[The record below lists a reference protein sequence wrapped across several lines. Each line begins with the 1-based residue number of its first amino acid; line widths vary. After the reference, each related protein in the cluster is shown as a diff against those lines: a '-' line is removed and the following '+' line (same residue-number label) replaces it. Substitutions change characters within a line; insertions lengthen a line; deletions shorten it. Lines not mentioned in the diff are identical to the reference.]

1 MEENR
6 KKLGAISFS
15 LCCKQMVGPDIYLHN
30 VKSNFKISM
39 VKTLVFG
46 KIELPQNQQSLLYM
60 GLVME
65 DNKNLA
71 FYNVDSDYPKI
82 LIVRRLRGNVRT
94 RATALLNN

>member
-39 VKTLVFG
+39 VKTLVFR
-46 KIELPQNQQSLLYM
+46 KIEIPQNQQSLYCM

-65 DNKNLA
+65 DHKNLA
-71 FYNVDSDYPKI
+71 FYNVDSDSNI
-82 LIVRRLRGNVRT
+82 LIVRRLRGNAST
-94 RATALLNN
+94 RATALLIN

>member
-39 VKTLVFG
+39 VKTLVFR
-46 KIELPQNQQSLLYM
+46 KIEIPQNQQSLYCM
-60 GLVME
+60 ELVME
-65 DNKNLA
+65 DHKNLA
-71 FYNVDSDYPKI
+71 FYNVNSDSNI
-82 LIVRRLRGNVRT
+82 LIVRRLRGNART
-94 RATALLNN
+94 RATALLIN

>member
-39 VKTLVFG
+39 VKTLVFR
-46 KIELPQNQQSLLYM
+46 KIEIPQNQQSLYCM

-65 DNKNLA
+65 DRKNLA
-71 FYNVDSDYPKI
+71 FYNVDSDSNI
-82 LIVRRLRGNVRT
+82 LIVRRLRGNAST
-94 RATALLNN
+94 RATALLIN

>member
-1 MEENR
+1 
-6 KKLGAISFS
+6 
-15 LCCKQMVGPDIYLHN
+15 MVGPDIYLHN

-71 FYNVDSDYPKI
+71 FYNVDSDYPQI
-82 LIVRRLRGNVRT
+82 LIARRLRGKART

>member
-30 VKSNFKISM
+30 VKFNFKISM
-39 VKTLVFG
+39 VKTLVFR
-46 KIELPQNQQSLLYM
+46 KIELPQNQQSLYCM

-65 DNKNLA
+65 DHKNLA
-71 FYNVDSDYPKI
+71 FYNVDSDSNI
-82 LIVRRLRGNVRT
+82 LIVRRLRGNAST
-94 RATALLNN
+94 RATALLIN

>member
-1 MEENR
+1 MEEIR
-6 KKLGAISFS
+6 GLYDHVSFS
-15 LCCKQMVGPDIYLHN
+15 LCCKQMVGPDIYIHN
-30 VKSNFKISM
+30 VKSNLKMFM
-39 VKTLVFG
+39 VKTLVFR

-71 FYNVDSDYPKI
+71 FYSVDSDSNI
-82 LIVRRLRGNVRT
+82 LIVRRLCGNART

>member
-39 VKTLVFG
+39 VKTLVFR
-46 KIELPQNQQSLLYM
+46 KIEIPQNQQSLYCM

-65 DNKNLA
+65 DHKNLA
-71 FYNVDSDYPKI
+71 FYNVDSDSNI
-82 LIVRRLRGNVRT
+82 LMARRLRGNART
-94 RATALLNN
+94 RATALLIN

>member
-39 VKTLVFG
+39 VKTLVFR
-46 KIELPQNQQSLLYM
+46 KIEIPQNQQSLYCM

-65 DNKNLA
+65 DHKNLA
-71 FYNVDSDYPKI
+71 FYNVDCDSNI
-82 LIVRRLRGNVRT
+82 LMARRLRGNART
-94 RATALLNN
+94 RATVLLIN

>member
-30 VKSNFKISM
+30 VKFNFKISM
-39 VKTLVFG
+39 VKTLVF
-46 KIELPQNQQSLLYM
+46 KKMEIPQNQQSLYCM

-65 DNKNLA
+65 DHKNLA
-71 FYNVDSDYPKI
+71 FYNVDSDSNI
-82 LIVRRLRGNVRT
+82 LIVRRLRGNAST
-94 RATALLNN
+94 RATALLIN

>member
-30 VKSNFKISM
+30 VKFNYKISM
-39 VKTLVFG
+39 VKTLVFR
-46 KIELPQNQQSLLYM
+46 KMDIPQNQQSLYCM

-65 DNKNLA
+65 DHKNLA
-71 FYNVDSDYPKI
+71 FYNVDSDSNI
-82 LIVRRLRGNVRT
+82 LIVRRLRGNAST
-94 RATALLNN
+94 RATALLIN

>member
-39 VKTLVFG
+39 VKTLVFR
-46 KIELPQNQQSLLYM
+46 KIEIPQNQQSLYCM

-65 DNKNLA
+65 DHKNLA
-71 FYNVDSDYPKI
+71 FYNVDCDSNI
-82 LIVRRLRGNVRT
+82 LMVRRLRGNART
-94 RATALLNN
+94 RATALLIN